1 MALISNEP
9 ELEWTKQLVIG
20 SIPSMKLNANGK
32 KDTDGKDMKGWTKL
46 KKTKIVK
53 GHEVFFVLTGEKS
66 NVIVDSQ

>member
-46 KKTKIVK
+46 KKTKIVA
-53 GHEVFFVLTGEKS
+53 H
-66 NVIVDSQ
+66 